1 MEKVSSSTKD
11 IEKSRRAIIEGN
23 TRINQ
28 SKISKGKR
36 IKRKR

>member
-11 IEKSRRAIIEGN
+11 IEKSRRVIIERN
-23 TRINQ
+23 TRISQ

-36 IKRKR
+36 IKR